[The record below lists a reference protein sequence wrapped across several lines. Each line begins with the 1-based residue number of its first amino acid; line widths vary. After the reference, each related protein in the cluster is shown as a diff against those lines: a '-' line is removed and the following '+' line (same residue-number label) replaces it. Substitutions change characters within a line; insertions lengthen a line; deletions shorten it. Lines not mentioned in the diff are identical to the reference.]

1 MDGCKWLVTKI
12 AWQMYFHPENP
23 VVKLCNE
30 GMMAEVEE
38 NDAAKVL
45 FEKAWAIASND
56 FEKFIAAHYIA
67 RHQHDKA
74 ENLKWNNI
82 SLAHA
87 IAANDETIKPCYSSL
102 YLNVGKSFEDMGDYA
117 AAKQNYLTAKSYIS
131 YLPDDGYGRMIA
143 ADIEAGISRC
153 Q

>member
-1 MDGCKWLVTKI
+1 
-12 AWQMYFHPENP
+12 MYFDPENP
-23 VVKLCNE
+23 VVKLCSE
-30 GMMAEVEE
+30 GMMAEAEE

-45 FEKAWAIASND
+45 FEKAWTIASDD

-74 ENLKWNNI
+74 ENLKWNKL

-87 IAANDETIKPCYSSL
+87 IAADDEAIKSCYPSL
-102 YLNVGKSFEDMGDYA
+102 YLNVGKSYEDIGDHS

-131 YLPDDGYGRMIA
+131 YLPDDGYGRMITA
-143 ADIEAGISRC
+143 GIDAGISRC
-153 Q
+153 P